1 MTGKYALTLAWW
13 HRLGLLTVDE
23 VAARCGL
30 HPELVQRLVV
40 LGLIDPEEGY
50 SDLFR
55 PEITL
60 RIQRILRLRRDLGVN
75 YNAAALVLDLLERID
90 ALEGRLRRYERYG

>member
-1 MTGKYALTLAWW
+1 MTGKYALSIARW
-13 HRLGLLTVDE
+13 HSLGLLTVDE
-23 VAARCGL
+23 VATRCGL

-75 YNAAALVLDLLERID
+75 YNAAALVLDLLDRIA

>member
-1 MTGKYALTLAWW
+1 MTGKHALTIARWY
-13 HRLGLLTVDE
+13 RLGLLTVDE

-60 RIQRILRLRRDLGVN
+60 RIQRILRLRRDLGIN
-75 YNAAALVLDLLERID
+75 YNAAALVLDLLERIE
-90 ALEGRLRRYERYG
+90 ALEGRLRHYERYG

>member
-1 MTGKYALTLAWW
+1 MTGKHALTIAWW
-13 HRLGLLTVDE
+13 HRLGLLTADE

-30 HPELVQRLVV
+30 HPELVQRLVG

-75 YNAAALVLDLLERID
+75 YNGAALVLDLLERIE
-90 ALEGRLRRYERYG
+90 ALEGRLRRYERFG